1 MTQIRI
7 NMRQNADEGVQ
18 AVANLTQYGYHFS
31 QQMNA
36 RMNGVDMTMPEN
48 QPFAEAVKQL
58 QEEFGDYMDKIAA
71 SNPSALAAL
80 ASQVS
85 QFDQKL
91 AALPQAFRKTKVR
104 KTAYPT
110 RQYKHEASN
119 VAQEQPPPLG

>member
-1 MTQIRI
+1 ME
-7 NMRQNADEGVQ
+7 D
-18 AVANLTQYGYHFS
+18 LTQSGYHFA
-31 QQMNA
+31 QQLNA

-58 QEEFGDYMDKIAA
+58 QEEFGDYMDKIPF

-91 AALPQAFRKTKVR
+91 GHLPQAYRKTKVR
-104 KTAYPT
+104 KSAYPA
-110 RQYKHEASN
+110 RQERQDRQEASN
-119 VAQEQPPPLG
+119 VAQAADPPMG